1 MNIRRAIAFTGHR
14 PESLPFGENEQNAQG
29 ILLKAM
35 LLTEIIDRASK
46 GYDTFYCGAARG
58 SDILFGEQVIWVKA
72 TMYPAIR
79 LICVVP
85 HEEQARGWS
94 ESWRE
99 RYFDL
104 LEHASDEVLI
114 SAHYTRDCYHRR
126 NRYMVDHADALLAVY
141 NGSHTGGT
149 AYTVAYAWK
158 KAKDIVL
165 INPDT
170 IERSVIL
177 PRLGAI

>member
-1 MNIRRAIAFTGHR
+1 MNKGRAVAFTGHR
-14 PESLPFGENEQNAQG
+14 PESLLFGENEQSVEG
-29 ILLKAM
+29 ILIKAM

-58 SDILFGEQVIWVKA
+58 SDILFGEQVLWVKT

-85 HEEQARGWS
+85 HQEQARGWS
-94 ESWRE
+94 ETWRE
-99 RYFDL
+99 RYSDL

-114 SAHYTRDCYHRR
+114 SARYTRDCYHRR
-126 NRYMVDHADALLAVY
+126 NRYMVDHADVLLAVY

-149 AYTVAYAWK
+149 AYTVTYAR
-158 KAKDIVL
+158 KAAREIVL
-165 INPDT
+165 FNPNT
-170 IERSVIL
+170 IERSVI
-177 PRLGAI
+177 PPGRGAI

>member
-1 MNIRRAIAFTGHR
+1 MNKGRAVAFTGHR
-14 PESLPFGENEQNAQG
+14 PESLPFGENEQSVGG

-46 GYDTFYCGAARG
+46 GVDTFYCGAARG
-58 SDILFGEQVIWVKA
+58 SDILFGEQVLWVK
-72 TMYPAIR
+72 TSMYPAIR

-99 RYFDL
+99 RYFVL
-104 LEHASDEVLI
+104 LERASDEVLI
-114 SAHYTRDCYHRR
+114 SARYTRDCYHRR
-126 NRYMVDHADALLAVY
+126 NRYMVDHSEALLAVY

-149 AYTVAYAWK
+149 AYTVTYAR
-158 KAKDIVL
+158 KAAKEIVL
-165 INPDT
+165 FNPDT
-170 IERSVIL
+170 IERSVI
-177 PRLGAI
+177 PPGLGTI